1 MLEEL
6 DVKNFALIDSA
17 HIDLK
22 NGFTVLS
29 GETGAGKSILIGS
42 LVFLLGGKSGME
54 LIRSGCHEA
63 LVAGTF
69 SVESQAARD
78 WLSDRGI
85 EIEENSIMLR
95 RVIRDTGKTSS
106 WIGSV
111 PVTKADV
118 VDFASYLVDIHG
130 QHEQQSLM
138 KISEHRRYLDIY
150 AGITDEVS
158 AFSDLYNQLVSKRRA
173 MDHFYSTE
181 AERKHKVEMLTF
193 AVNEIDDARLKPN
206 EDTELESEENRLAS
220 FEKLYGDCEEIR
232 TLFAGGDESTGLISI
247 LKRLNSVVSHAGE
260 LDGKLSELSSRIQT
274 SFYELSD
281 ISDDFSRYTDSLVFD
296 PERLAFVQDRLETIY
311 KLKKKYT
318 SGIHSGISEVIAYA
332 DEARKELEELSG
344 MMEDRSDLELQI
356 KALEEQVYA
365 KARSLHEKR
374 KAAAA
379 VMSGKIEE
387 ILAKLGMKGAE
398 FSVHIVEKPGSE
410 LSQKCS
416 QFGMDDVEF
425 LIRTNLGSSLM
436 PLTRIASGG
445 ELSRVMLA
453 LKTILSDADTVGTLI
468 FDEVDTGVGG
478 EIAVSIGEHLKKLSK
493 KKQVLCIT
501 HLASIAVYADN
512 QIKIQKGVAGNTTST
527 NVFPVENQERIKEI
541 ARMLSGDATSTESLE
556 HAAAMLHKFGGM

>member
-1 MLEEL
+1 MLEEP

-17 HIDLK
+17 HIDFK

-42 LVFLLGGKSGME
+42 LVFLLGGKAGME

-63 LVAGTF
+63 LVSGVF
-69 SVESQAARD
+69 SVDSDEARN
-78 WLSDRGI
+78 WLSERGI
-85 EIEENSIMLR
+85 EAEENSILLR

-118 VDFASYLVDIHG
+118 ADFASYLVDIHG

-150 AGITDEVS
+150 AGITEEVK
-158 AFSDLYNQLVSKRRA
+158 AFTEIYNQLVSKRRT
-173 MDHFYSTE
+173 MENFNSNE
-181 AERKHKVEMLTF
+181 AERKNRVEMLTF
-193 AVNEIDDARLKPN
+193 AVNEIDDAKLKLN
-206 EDTELESEENRLAS
+206 EDAELEAEENRLAS
-220 FEKLYGDCEEIR
+220 FEKLYSDCEEIKG
-232 TLFAGGDESTGLISI
+232 LFDGGDDASGLVSV
-247 LKRLNSVVSHAGE
+247 LKRLNSVISHAEE

-281 ISDDFSRYTDSLVFD
+281 ISDEFSRYTDSLVFD
-296 PERLAFVQDRLETIY
+296 PERLAYVQDRLDVIY
-311 KLKKKYT
+311 KLKKKYA
-318 SGIHSGISEVIAYA
+318 SGIQSGIADVISYGENAK
-332 DEARKELEELSG
+332 KELEELSG
-344 MMEDRSDLELQI
+344 MMEDKSDLEHQI
-356 KALEEQVYA
+356 KVLEEQVYS
-365 KARSLHEKR
+365 KARILSEKR
-374 KAAAA
+374 KSAA
-379 VMSGKIEE
+379 VVMSEKIEE
-387 ILAKLGMKGAE
+387 ILSKLGMKDAA
-398 FSVHIVEKPGSE
+398 FCVHIAEKPGTE
-410 LSQKCS
+410 LFQKCS
-416 QFGMDDVEF
+416 QFGIDDVEF
-425 LIRTNLGSSLM
+425 LIRANPGSPSL
-436 PLTRIASGG
+436 PLAKIASGG

-512 QIKIQKGVAGNTTST
+512 QVKIQKGVAGNTTST

-541 ARMLSGDATSTESLE
+541 ARMLSGDATSSESLE
-556 HAAAMLHKFGGM
+556 HASAMLHKFGGM